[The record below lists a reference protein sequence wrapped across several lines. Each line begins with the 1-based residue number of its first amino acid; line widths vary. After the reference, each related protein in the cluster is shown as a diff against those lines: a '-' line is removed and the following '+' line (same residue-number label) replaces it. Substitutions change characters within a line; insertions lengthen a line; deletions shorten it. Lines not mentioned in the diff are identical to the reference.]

1 MPYWIDKF
9 GLPIGKEDL
18 LQMYEDEI
26 EPYPEVQEALDMLGE
41 NYELIVTSNAAREFI
56 EIELEGLEDYFQETF
71 SATSDFMEVKKSPL
85 IYGAVCAR
93 MAVKPFEMLH
103 IGDHYHYDYESPLQA
118 GLEALFGPQGRAH
131 RTRGGG
137 RPARGG
143 GADRRMHMKKNTRLI
158 LALDVTGR
166 KRAISLARELNGF
179 FDAIKVGYPLILN
192 SGLAIVSEISAF
204 SPVIADLK
212 VADIPN
218 TSRLICDTV
227 LDAGAS
233 AVIAQAFPGRDSLL
247 ACAKSASARFRPFCG
262 H

>member
-1 MPYWIDKF
+1 
-9 GLPIGKEDL
+9 
-18 LQMYEDEI
+18 
-26 EPYPEVQEALDMLGE
+26 
-41 NYELIVTSNAAREFI
+41 
-56 EIELEGLEDYFQETF
+56 
-71 SATSDFMEVKKSPL
+71 
-85 IYGAVCAR
+85 
-93 MAVKPFEMLH
+93 
-103 IGDHYHYDYESPLQA
+103 
-118 GLEALFGPQGRAH
+118 
-131 RTRGGG
+131 
-137 RPARGG
+137 
-143 GADRRMHMKKNTRLI
+143 MKKNTRLI

-247 ACAKSASARFRPFCG
+247 ACAKSAEAHGSDLFVVTEMSHPGAELFMAPLAEEMARLANEVGAAGVVAPATRPERIRLIRSIIGERTIISPGVGAQGGSASAALKAGADHLIVGRFIYESEDPAAAAEMLLESL
-262 H
+262 